1 MLVCLL
7 LYLGVNLNVKDSVL
21 SDGSSLNEENKKVSA
36 GTVYLT
42 FDDGP
47 SDNTEKV
54 LDALKEYDAVATF
67 FLIGDSVTE
76 EYGSVLERMQAE
88 GHAIGLHCSCHNY
101 NQIYSDTSSCAE
113 SILNE
118 KEFLLTEYG
127 IESSLCRLPGGST
140 NIYIRDKETIVNTL
154 HSEGLK
160 IFDWNISAEDS
171 VGVPTAESIMK
182 NLFPAVYNR
191 SDPIILM
198 HDGVCN
204 DLTAD
209 LLPQILEKL
218 TDYGYEF
225 GTLEDCD
232 EFFYN

>member
-21 SDGSSLNEENKKVSA
+21 SDGSALNEKNGKESA

-47 SDNTEKV
+47 SNNTEKV
-54 LDALKEYDAVATF
+54 LDALKEYNAVATF
-67 FLIGDSVTE
+67 FLIGDSATE
-76 EYGSVLERMQAE
+76 EYSDVIERMEEE

-101 NQIYSDTSSCAE
+101 NKIYSDTSTCVK
-113 SILNE
+113 SILEE
-118 KEFLLTEYG
+118 KDFLLTEYG
-127 IESSLCRLPGGST
+127 IDSSLCRLPGGST
-140 NIYIRDKETIVNTL
+140 NIYISDKETIVNTL

-160 IFDWNISAEDS
+160 IYDWNVSAEDS

-182 NLFPAVYNR
+182 NLFPAVYNHEE
-191 SDPIILM
+191 PIVLM

-204 DLTAD
+204 NLTAE

-225 GTLEDCD
+225 ATLEECD
-232 EFFYN
+232 EFFYK